1 MTYLPNIMTLTKS
14 MLCVCFSKKEKCFFF
29 PEGGDISFPFNFW
42 FFFLVCFCEITG
54 KDLFG
59 PYLKSYSGNKG
70 KITSIMKITLRFVLL
85 VNASGHKKI
94 YDYLKVTLSRKKG
107 FVKFIRNLTFFKR
120 VKLENRPNTGV

>member
-1 MTYLPNIMTLTKS
+1 
-14 MLCVCFSKKEKCFFF
+14 
-29 PEGGDISFPFNFW
+29 
-42 FFFLVCFCEITG
+42 
-54 KDLFG
+54 
-59 PYLKSYSGNKG
+59 
-70 KITSIMKITLRFVLL
+70 MKITLRFVLL